1 MDSTEAQAQQEV
13 AQVVRI
19 VDKLTGLPSRWG
31 GRVEL
36 MPKPDYKG
44 AKAFS
49 CLIFPD
55 AAIVDQDKRWMT
67 LIHEALHYVS
77 VGFARNDY

>member
-1 MDSTEAQAQQEV
+1 MDSTEAPAQQEV

-19 VDKLTGLPSRWG
+19 VDELTGLPSRWG